1 MQGVLFY
8 KIPTDTRSRTQLLAF
23 IAQIDAIIN
32 ELLLTAMKSVQSGN
46 HAEYELDTGQT
57 RTKVKYTS
65 VASVAQSIEDYE
77 RIRQIYVNKLNGST
91 GMVRLMD
98 EKNFRRRC

>member
-8 KIPTDTRSRTQLLAF
+8 RIPDLRNKAQLRVL
-23 IAQIDAIIN
+23 ITQIDAIIL
-32 ELLLTAMKSVQSGN
+32 ELMETAMKSVLTGN
-46 HAEYELDTGQT
+46 HAEYELDTGAT

-65 VASVAQSIEDYE
+65 MSSISKAVEDF
-77 RIRQIYVNKLNGST
+77 RRLRQMAVNELQGTT